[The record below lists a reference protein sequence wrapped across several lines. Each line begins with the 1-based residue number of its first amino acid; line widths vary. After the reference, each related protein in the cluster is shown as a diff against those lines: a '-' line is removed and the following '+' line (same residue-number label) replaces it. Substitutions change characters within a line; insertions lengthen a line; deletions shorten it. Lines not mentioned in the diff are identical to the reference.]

1 MAAAE
6 NNINTASTSR
16 SNSTADSY
24 IGSLISLTSKS
35 KIRYEGILY
44 NINTEESSIGLKNGY
59 RVRLHTRVTCCCVV
73 ANINCFVSMLAVRSF
88 GTEGRKKDGPQIL
101 PSDKVY
107 EYILFRGS
115 DIKFWFYV
123 LAVSTASDMALS
135 QGSFCIP
142 IYCILALDE
151 QCITIFNPG
160 YFVLPL
166 QDLQVKSSP
175 PVQSFPPINNDPAI
189 IQVNGTVI
197 LSSVMHLPSLLKTP
211 ISLMQSHYPRPV
223 ATSTSLASVASGSL
237 TDLGSQIGQGGLPGS
252 NFQGGL
258 PLYQPGGSLGTW
270 GVSPP
275 PPNANGSGL
284 AMPMYWQSY
293 YAPPNGLPH
302 LHQSLLR
309 PPPGL
314 AMPPSMPQPMQ
325 YPNFNTSLPTGAL
338 NLASSNLSPMNLPVS
353 TLPPS
358 NLLVSTMPAS
368 LPDVPLSL
376 LPGTTSS
383 LNFTSHSSVPST
395 LPSSAPLIPS
405 TSLPSETLP
414 NLIPNKV
421 SSSAPPM
428 TNLGATFPV
437 LSPVSTSSSDLNTI
451 VPPISSKPSSIPGP
465 TMPYQSMAQSAS
477 TGVLAS
483 NSLHT
488 ETPAP
493 TPPLVTPDQLLQP
506 GPMIVPLPQP
516 VQTAHKDVEVVK
528 AAAAAPPV
536 PESAVPDTTEAQPP
550 ILPLPVSYKVC
561 LPYMQAH
568 TYTPIFYLD
577 ISIPFPNGAN
587 FHARHGYR
595 GRERGRASGSS
606 RPVTKFTEDF
616 DFMAMNEKFKKDEVW
631 GHLGKNNKSHL
642 KDREDGNPVYNKDD
656 FFDTISCNAFD
667 NDLQNGRTRFSEQM
681 KLDTETFGDFTRYRG
696 GRGGRGPPRGGR
708 SRGSYYGRGYGYGY
722 AGRGRGT
729 PSHAS

>member
-6 NNINTASTSR
+6 NSINTASTSR

-35 KIRYEGILY
+35 EIRYEGILY
-44 NINTEESSIGLKNGY
+44 NINTEESSIGLKN
-59 RVRLHTRVTCCCVV
+59 
-73 ANINCFVSMLAVRSF
+73 VRSF

-115 DIKFWFYV
+115 DIK
-123 LAVSTASDMALS
+123 
-135 QGSFCIP
+135 
-142 IYCILALDE
+142 
-151 QCITIFNPG
+151 
-160 YFVLPL
+160 
-166 QDLQVKSSP
+166 DLQVKSSP

-189 IQVNGTVI
+189 IQ
-197 LSSVMHLPSLLKTP
+197 
-211 ISLMQSHYPRPV
+211 SHYPLPV
-223 ATSTSLASVASGSL
+223 ATSTSLPSAVSGSL
-237 TDLGSQIGQGGLPGS
+237 TDLGPNNGPGGLPGS

-258 PLYQPGGSLGTW
+258 PLYQPGGSLGAW

-293 YAPPNGLPH
+293 YGPPNGLPH

-314 AMPPSMPQPMQ
+314 AMPPSMQQPMQ

-338 NLASSNLSPMNLPVS
+338 NLASSTLPPLNLPASTLPPSNLPVS

-358 NLLVSTMPAS
+358 NLLVSTLPAS
-368 LPDVPLSL
+368 LPDVPLPL
-376 LPGTTSS
+376 LPGITSS

-395 LPSSAPLIPS
+395 LPSTVPLIPAA
-405 TSLPSETLP
+405 SLPSETLP
-414 NLIPNKV
+414 SLIPNKV
-421 SSSAPPM
+421 PISALPT
-428 TNLGATFPV
+428 TNSGATFPV

-451 VPPISSKPSSIPGP
+451 VPPISNKPSSISGP
-465 TMPYQSMAQSAS
+465 TMPYQSVTQSAS
-477 TGVLAS
+477 SAVLAS
-483 NSLHT
+483 NSLRT
-488 ETPAP
+488 ETPTPAP
-493 TPPLVTPDQLLQP
+493 SLVTPDQLLQS
-506 GPMIVPLPQP
+506 GPTIVPSPQP
-516 VQTAHKDVEVVK
+516 LKTAHKDVEVVK
-528 AAAAAPPV
+528 ASPAAAPPPEPEPSV
-536 PESAVPDTTEAQPP
+536 PAATQAQPP
-550 ILPLPVSYKVC
+550 ILPLPVPSRASHK
-561 LPYMQAH
+561 
-568 TYTPIFYLD
+568 
-577 ISIPFPNGAN
+577 PNGAT

-595 GRERGRASGSS
+595 GRERGRGSGSS
-606 RPVTKFTEDF
+606 RPVTKFNEDF

-631 GHLGKNNKSHL
+631 GHLGKNNKSHS
-642 KDREDGNPVYNKDD
+642 KDREDGNATGEDDSQDEDENELAKIEPVYNKDD
-656 FFDTISCNAFD
+656 FFDTISCNTLG
-667 NDLQNGRTRFSEQM
+667 NDSQNGRTRFSEQM

-722 AGRGRGT
+722 VGRGRGA
-729 PSHAS
+729 PNRVS